1 MSLIDS
7 ASLIV
12 TPNAYKEGTLYS
24 VIPSDGSGDLS
35 VTRATTATRINSAGL
50 VELVPYNLIRSS
62 GNISTQSTYWSSNQ
76 GGVTNENYAIAPDGT
91 NTASLITPNGV
102 NIYSGVAQTSFTLSN
117 NLYNFSVY
125 LKSNTASEVVRI
137 LVLDSATTFH
147 EIFVNTT
154 SNWERYDFDF
164 TPAAGTANVYIVTA
178 NSNSFLAWGAQL
190 NEGTLKDYQKTE
202 TRLNIPRLDY
212 SNGTC
217 PSILV
222 EPQRTNLATWSNDFS
237 NAVWTKNQ
245 STITSNYAVSPQG
258 IQNASRW
265 LSNSGATLHFL
276 SQLYGFTLGVTYTIS
291 CYVKSNT
298 SSNQDFRLG
307 IDGGVTSSNLTA
319 TTEWQRFTFTANP
332 TNAVGLTAFFI
343 ARPSTNDAVDLS
355 IYGLQLEV
363 GSYPTSYIPTTSASV
378 TRNADVISK
387 TGISS
392 LIGQTEGTMFVDFYV
407 DNLSSQTNAPVIFS
421 FNANNYIE
429 IFDDGRVQ
437 YYDGSGNI
445 IIDLPSYGLT
455 NGRHKFAIAY
465 NTNDVAFY
473 IDGALA
479 GTDTSCTPSAKSNLY
494 LGYTDLSFLPKLD
507 YNAVALWKTRL
518 TNDEL
523 ERLTGV
529 GFNTYTEMAN
539 YYNYIIQ

>member
-1 MSLIDS
+1 
-7 ASLIV
+7 
-12 TPNAYKEGTLYS
+12 
-24 VIPSDGSGDLS
+24 
-35 VTRATTATRINSAGL
+35 
-50 VELVPYNLIRSS
+50 VELVPYNLCDYSEDQ
-62 GNISTQSTYWSSNQ
+62 TQW
-76 GGVTNENYAIAPDGT
+76 
-91 NTASLITPNGV
+91 
-102 NIYSGVAQTSFTLSN
+102 TSQD
-117 NLYNFSVY
+117 
-125 LKSNTASEVVRI
+125 E
-137 LVLDSATTFH
+137 TT
-147 EIFVNTT
+147 
-154 SNWERYDFDF
+154 
-164 TPAAGTANVYIVTA
+164 VTA
-178 NSNSFLAWGAQL
+178 NSTTAPNGTLTADTVTPTAVNTDHYRGIVLSSQVGELTAFIYVKPNGYNFFDWGIWNGSQYLVRATFDLVNLTYTFTNAGTATIESVGNGWLKCGISGSNASLSTIALYYRVRPTGGTGGFTGNGTSGAFIWGAQL
-190 NEGTLKDYQKTE
+190 NIGSTAKDYQKTE

-217 PSILV
+217 PSLLV
-222 EPQRTNLATWSNDFS
+222 EPQRTNIATYSEDFS

-343 ARPSTNDAVDLS
+343 ARPSTNAAVDLL

-392 LIGQTEGTMFVDFYV
+392 LIGQTEGVVFLDFEYK
-407 DNLSSQTNAPVIFS
+407 NLDTGGLIPIFLSNTSANQFYLIITTNERMIADYYFS
-421 FNANNYIE
+421 DATQASISTATGFAQPNTRYKIAMAYKAND
-429 IFDDGRVQ
+429 F
-437 YYDGSGNI
+437 
-445 IIDLPSYGLT
+445 
-455 NGRHKFAIAY
+455 
-465 NTNDVAFY
+465 AFY
-473 IDGALA
+473 INGQLI
-479 GTDTSCTPSAKSNLY
+479 GTDSSGSVSGLNDLALNYLFGSNY
-494 LGYTDLSFLPKLD
+494 GPTGQNINSI
-507 YNAVALWKTRL
+507 ALWKTRL
-518 TNDEL
+518 TNTQL
-523 ERLTGV
+523 AQLT
-529 GFNTYTEMAN
+529 T
-539 YYNYIIQ
+539 I